1 MIKLEYYRLL
11 REMTVYKLSKITGI
25 SRRHITKIETGA
37 SSPTA
42 DKVIDICLALDIT
55 PNDLLGWEEIKNDKG
70 RTTRGNGS

>member
-1 MIKLEYYRLL
+1 MIKLEYYRQL

-55 PNDLLGWEEIKNDKG
+55 PNDLLEWEEIKNDKG